1 MGGQTGV
8 MWYPLSVTDVVPG
21 ASHQMSRQ
29 GTRRRTA
36 FQVGLAAFLVLITL
50 PWSSQAA
57 ALALHSAQC
66 GHLPIVGDNFAA
78 AYEYYLPSDGGY
90 WDHAFSIVPF
100 FGPSGYWC
108 TEKEARSGYHHAIF
122 PGI

>member
-1 MGGQTGV
+1 M
-8 MWYPLSVTDVVPG
+8 TDPG
-21 ASHQMSRQ
+21 PRASHLRSRHR
-29 GTRRRTA
+29 TRRRIA
-36 FQVGLAAFLVLITL
+36 LQVGVTALLVLITL

-57 ALALHSAQC
+57 ALAFHSAQC
-66 GHLPIVGDNFAA
+66 GHLPIVGDDFAA
-78 AYEYYLPSDGGY
+78 SYEYYLPSDGGY

-108 TEKEARSGYHHAIF
+108 TEKEAQFGYHRAIY

>member
-1 MGGQTGV
+1 
-8 MWYPLSVTDVVPG
+8 MWYAVFMTDAVPS
-21 ASHQMSRQ
+21 ASHRTPRQ

-36 FQVGLAAFLVLITL
+36 FRVGLTAFLVLITL

-57 ALALHSAQC
+57 ALAFNWAKC
-66 GHLPIVGDNFAA
+66 GHLPVVGDNFAA
-78 AYEYYLPSDGGY
+78 SDEYYLPSDGGY
-90 WDHAFSIVPF
+90 WDHALSFVPF

-108 TEKEARSGYHHAIF
+108 TEREAQYGYHHAIF

>member
-1 MGGQTGV
+1 MADSAPPASPQTF
-8 MWYPLSVTDVVPG
+8 PKRP
-21 ASHQMSRQ
+21 
-29 GTRRRTA
+29 RRRKR
-36 FQVGLAAFLVLITL
+36 FQVGLAALLVLITL

-57 ALALHSAQC
+57 ALALHWAEC

-90 WDHAFSIVPF
+90 WDHALSFIPF

-108 TEKEARSGYHHAIF
+108 TEKEAQFGYHHAIY

>member
-1 MGGQTGV
+1 M
-8 MWYPLSVTDVVPG
+8 TDPG
-21 ASHQMSRQ
+21 PPASHLRSRPR
-29 GTRRRTA
+29 TRRRIA
-36 FQVGLAAFLVLITL
+36 LQVGLAALLVLITL

-57 ALALHSAQC
+57 ALAFHSAQC

-78 AYEYYLPSDGGY
+78 SYEYYMPGDGAY

-108 TEKEARSGYHHAIF
+108 TEREAQFGYHRAIN

>member
-1 MGGQTGV
+1 MTAAE
-8 MWYPLSVTDVVPG
+8 PPES
-21 ASHQMSRQ
+21 SRARAR
-29 GTRRRTA
+29 GSRRRRV
-36 FQVGLAAFLVLITL
+36 FQVGIAAVLLVVTL

-57 ALALHSAQC
+57 ALAYNWARC

-78 AYEYYLPSDGGY
+78 AYEYYLPGDGGY
-90 WDHAFSIVPF
+90 WNHAFSVIPF

-108 TEKEARSGYHHAIF
+108 SEKEAQFGYHHAVF

>member
-1 MGGQTGV
+1 M
-8 MWYPLSVTDVVPG
+8 SDVLTPG
-21 ASHQMSRQ
+21 TSRKSRQ
-29 GTRRRTA
+29 GARRRTA
-36 FQVGLAAFLVLITL
+36 FKVGLTALVILITL

-57 ALALHSAQC
+57 ALAFHSTQC

-108 TEKEARSGYHHAIF
+108 TEKEARFAYHHAIY

>member
-1 MGGQTGV
+1 MTEAGPPTS
-8 MWYPLSVTDVVPG
+8 PRALP
-21 ASHQMSRQ
+21 Q
-29 GTRRRTA
+29 GRRHRRA
-36 FQVGLAAFLVLITL
+36 FQVGIAALLVLITL

-57 ALALHSAQC
+57 ALAFHSVQC

-90 WDHAFSIVPF
+90 WDHAFSFIPF

-108 TEKEARSGYHHAIF
+108 TEKEAQFAYHHAIY